1 MSHVQHNMHC
11 RETTH
16 ITNLTIL
23 MAW

>member
-1 MSHVQHNMHC
+1 MI
-11 RETTH
+11 H